1 MLRSARARLCSTYGM
16 ALLAS
21 RAVEEPVA
29 VHGVVA
35 RQHEPS
41 PVSRQVGVDLARQ
54 EGTAIELVRVA
65 AREVVAKEAAARV
78 AARDVAPPLASATT
92 HKHNKQISYSAGS
105 EKFREAHEGMPRPA
119 SCKR

>member
-1 MLRSARARLCSTYGM
+1 M

-78 AARDVAPPLASATT
+78 AARDVC
-92 HKHNKQISYSAGS
+92 AGRP
-105 EKFREAHEGMPRPA
+105 EQRGGDGREPGRNCDGEHAVDEPVNLRAWSHVA
-119 SCKR
+119 WC